1 MLTALPFDSLLDLL
15 LDLLRS
21 CAVRL
26 PLHLLI
32 CRYDFLFLRLYAI
45 AGLRMADSISNR
57 HAWCLRS
64 LFEGVCSRYDEPI
77 G

>member
-32 CRYDFLFLRLYAI
+32 CRYDFLFFTTIRHRRTSHGRL
-45 AGLRMADSISNR
+45 DK
-57 HAWCLRS
+57 
-64 LFEGVCSRYDEPI
+64 
-77 G
+77 